1 MKILLTTPREP
12 YYTPFFTDEKRIP
25 VGLAFL
31 VEQLREAG
39 HQVYIIDNY
48 LLPTRFWETGFL
60 RYTDIDLVG
69 IHANTICLAGVIEIA
84 THLQFLRERGLWRG
98 KIALGG
104 PLTSTHKE
112 QIPEWVDHVVIG
124 EGENAILEIAEG
136 TSERII
142 ERTMV
147 ENLDDLPLPRFE
159 DFLHLPYDFTTQFV
173 PGKRVIT
180 LNTSRGCPFQCA
192 FCSVRSVWGRK
203 YRYMSAERVL
213 EWVEMVHKRGFEG
226 IYFREDHFTL
236 NPERTVRFC
245 ELLLQKNLKIDWA
258 CESRVDSLT
267 EEMISLMA
275 QSGCRAVY
283 IGVESGSDAVLEKV
297 QKKETTEQFRR
308 TFRWF
313 KAHGIRTYASFVV
326 GMPGTTEEDDALT
339 RRFAK
344 EIEADFAGFN
354 NYVGIPYS
362 PMYHI
367 AIKENRVRFRDYR
380 GLLFLRGHNERVR
393 RNYGVYELRR
403 RGLHPLMAL
412 DSFLRDRVS
421 WSVAPVTFVH
431 YLKQLGKAM
440 EIGIPFVTT
449 SFSRMTMERDE

>member
-39 HQVYIIDNY
+39 HQAHIIDNY
-48 LLPTRFWETGFL
+48 LLPTRFWETDFL
-60 RYTDIDLVG
+60 RYADIDLVG

-84 THLQFLRERGLWRG
+84 TNLQFLREQGLWRG
-98 KIALGG
+98 KIAIGG

-112 QIPEWVDHVVIG
+112 QIPEWVDHIVVG
-124 EGENAILEIAEG
+124 EGENAIIEIANG

-142 ERTMV
+142 ERAVV
-147 ENLDDLPLPRFE
+147 EKLDDLPLPRFD
-159 DFLHLPYDFTTQFV
+159 DFLHLPYDFTTKFV

-192 FCSVRSVWGRK
+192 FCSVRSIWGCK

-213 EWVEMVHKRGFEG
+213 EWVEMVYKRGFEG

-236 NPERTVRFC
+236 NSERTVRFC

-258 CESRVDSLT
+258 CETRVDSLT

-283 IGVESGSDAVLEKV
+283 IGVESGSDDVLERI

-313 KAHGIRTYASFVV
+313 KAHGIQTYASFVM
-326 GMPGTTEEDDALT
+326 GMPGTTTKDDAQT
-339 RRFAK
+339 RRFAE
-344 EIEADFAGFN
+344 EIEANFAGFN
-354 NYVGIPYS
+354 NYVGIPFS
-362 PMYHI
+362 PMYHD
-367 AIKENRVRFRDYR
+367 AIQESRVQFRDYR
-380 GLLFLRGHNERVR
+380 GLLFLKGHNQRVR
-393 RNYGVYELRR
+393 QYYGASALRKQ
-403 RGLHPLMAL
+403 GLHPFMAL

-421 WSVAPVTFVH
+421 WSVTPVTFVH
-431 YLKQLGKAM
+431 YMKKLGKAV
-440 EIGIPFVTT
+440 EIGFPFATT
-449 SFSRMTMERDE
+449 SIHR